1 MLNKVAN
8 VVRRVVK
15 DVRTPERSFR
25 NATKPPRASE
35 IAKGGAPASGPKP
48 AAFVSANKERRPR
61 VYFHEEVFDK
71 LSSVFAEAV
80 ALRALMPVPEGEEE
94 EEEITESAR
103 QETSEA
109 EKEGDENDPDKVP
122 PEEERTK
129 SWGDWD
135 GSLVA
140 VESALDKLERRVSIN
155 PEWTKTDA
163 SEAEDATKSGEGDGS
178 EADAS
183 SKTPPE
189 TAAASLLRMRESF
202 DDAYAASLVPASR
215 ADLLASSLAET
226 LALALDGVE
235 RAARRARRAHEPRP
249 APTPEQTL
257 EGEAVET
264 PAAGDGD
271 GEAPEA
277 PKEPEPE
284 PRWMRRYR
292 TQLAESIFDMLG
304 DAIDD
309 FEGPGDIGYEAAVL
323 DVKAETDRR
332 AEALEAKAGER
343 RRASRLGAVA
353 DDFLVEPILD
363 AEKRLASG
371 ASLDSSGSSSPG
383 VDDPDGDAWEAF
395 EMRRRQRQLTRRDP
409 GEGA

>member
-1 MLNKVAN
+1 
-8 VVRRVVK
+8 
-15 DVRTPERSFR
+15 
-25 NATKPPRASE
+25 
-35 IAKGGAPASGPKP
+35 
-48 AAFVSANKERRPR
+48 
-61 VYFHEEVFDK
+61 
-71 LSSVFAEAV
+71 
-80 ALRALMPVPEGEEE
+80 
-94 EEEITESAR
+94 
-103 QETSEA
+103 
-109 EKEGDENDPDKVP
+109 
-122 PEEERTK
+122 
-129 SWGDWD
+129 
-135 GSLVA
+135 
-140 VESALDKLERRVSIN
+140 
-155 PEWTKTDA
+155 
-163 SEAEDATKSGEGDGS
+163 
-178 EADAS
+178 
-183 SKTPPE
+183 
-189 TAAASLLRMRESF
+189 MRETF

-353 DDFLVEPILD
+353 DDFLVEPIVD

-383 VDDPDGDAWEAF
+383 DDPDGDAWEAF